1 LLCSSSPSRALYRG
15 IYRRLS
21 AQRLDVKTHVPSGTW
36 AIPGIFP
43 YRRVTDCH
51 YRKAFTNRA
60 RNTLPRAGPATICR
74 IPRGPPGRGTGRHCR
89 RPLSRRCRGRR
100 VDPTGSFASIDAARR
115 TKAGAKGGVFAFAPT
130 VGCKLKHSSWISSA
144 AIVIWAIMYLWHACL

>member
-1 LLCSSSPSRALYRG
+1 LPCSSSPSRALYRG
-15 IYRRLS
+15 ICRRLS

-60 RNTLPRAGPATICR
+60 RNTLPHVGPATMGR
-74 IPRGPPGRGTGRHCR
+74 IPRGPLGHGTGRR
-89 RPLSRRCRGRR
+89 RRTPSSRRCRGRR
-100 VDPTGSFASIDAARR
+100 VDPAGSFASVGAARW

-130 VGCKLKHSSWISSA
+130 
-144 AIVIWAIMYLWHACL
+144 IVSDKDETRRVTCIRRKSRCSVSV